1 MLKIYPLKERVMATT
16 TMLSMVVKLGIF
28 FNRRLMLD
36 ITMIL
41 SISARLTPQGHLSF
55 AITMILG
62 IYFPSIHNRP
72 LHTPSF

>member
-41 SISARLTPQGHLSF
+41 SISARL
-55 AITMILG
+55 
-62 IYFPSIHNRP
+62 
-72 LHTPSF
+72 